1 MFRVVPGGGVTR
13 TVTSVSGELV
23 SEESSE
29 LDGKIE
35 VGSEQPLIRQ
45 VSTMRMKVI
54 QVVRLMSTIV
64 CSQAVVR
71 IDPGSVY
78 VQRRYGSLSVS
89 PPDLSSEL
97 SGRPQ
102 AELMQLYPMD
112 SVAVDR

>member
-1 MFRVVPGGGVTR
+1 MSNPTIGSNIIRLSFVFRVVPGGGVTR

-35 VGSEQPLIRQ
+35 EGSEQPLIRQ

-54 QVVRLMSTIV
+54 RVVRFMSTIV

-71 IDPGSVY
+71 TDPDLVY
-78 VQRRYGSLSVS
+78 VQQGCGLPSLSH
-89 PPDLSSEL
+89 PGLL
-97 SGRPQ
+97 
-102 AELMQLYPMD
+102 
-112 SVAVDR
+112 

>member
-13 TVTSVSGELV
+13 TVISVRGELV
-23 SEESSE
+23 SEERSE
-29 LDGKIE
+29 LDGKIV
-35 VGSEQPLIRQ
+35 VGSEQPLISK
-45 VSTMRMKVI
+45 VSMMRMKVI

-71 IDPGSVY
+71 IDPGLVH
-78 VQRRYGSLSVS
+78 VQRRYESPWVS

-102 AELMQLYPMD
+102 AVLMQLYPMD
-112 SVAVDR
+112 SVGVDR

>member
-1 MFRVVPGGGVTR
+1 VFRVVPGGGVTR

-71 IDPGSVY
+71 IDPGSVH
-78 VQRRYGSLSVS
+78 VQRRYGPPSVS

-102 AELMQLYPMD
+102 AELTQQYPMD
-112 SVAVDR
+112 SVGVDR